1 MIVKWLALLT
11 LTIIVSFTAHSQTP
25 TEVRLDPQ
33 QPTIYFTAERLVGNN
48 LWLRLHN
55 NSRWAIDF
63 YAERPVEINIPY
75 RLADGSEVK
84 SLVEGAELSPQYD
97 IENPNGG
104 YAVYSC
110 VKYKLWLTPGT
121 SVLMSVPVEKLK
133 PLAYFWVKFTYE
145 WEGEGEQPEHR
156 VRFRYYPETKVPVA
170 N

>member
-1 MIVKWLALLT
+1 MIAKALRLPILILILSST
-11 LTIIVSFTAHSQTP
+11 LYSQTP
-25 TEVRLDPQ
+25 SEVRIEPQ
-33 QPTIYFTAERLVGNN
+33 QPTVYFTAERLVGDN

-55 NSRWAIDF
+55 NSRWAINF
-63 YAERPVEINIPY
+63 RAERPVEINIPY
-75 RLADGSEVK
+75 LLADGSEVK
-84 SLVEGAELSPQYD
+84 SLVEGAEVSPRYD

-104 YAVYSC
+104 SAVYSC
-110 VKYKLWLTPGT
+110 VAYELWLTPGN

-156 VRFRYYPETKVPVA
+156 VRFRYYPETKVPAA